1 MHVHYPSHHTKN
13 KNKIW
18 SQEDLGWG
26 WRVLHSLCSSV
37 LIFSFSW
44 RFQRCYISRIFFRNN
59 KIPLR
64 AEWHRALVL
73 WGSKEIKTGA
83 CWDVEAQNLWTHRR
97 RNSKLETQTFSVST
111 RNTHAK
117 ASGRQ
122 WGYWNGDVVITD
134 VLKCILHQ
142 LSTHFKQMWL
152 SHNRVTH
159 KSPCSLRSQLTWLMR
174 DWAWDPRVSEGF
186 LYAFGKIALTPQEP
200 TYHPWWFTVVIMK
213 YEAAWLHG
221 QQGPSQTRAISQSSV
236 SHHSFRDSAKEI

>member
-1 MHVHYPSHHTKN
+1 MYIILHTTQKT
-13 KNKIW
+13 KIKFEARKIW
-18 SQEDLGWG
+18 GGG

-64 AEWHRALVL
+64 VEWHRALVL

-97 RNSKLETQTFSVST
+97 RNSKLETQTCSDSS
-111 RNTHAK
+111 RNTRAK

-134 VLKCILHQ
+134 VLKCILNQ
-142 LSTHFKQMWL
+142 LSTHFKQTWL
-152 SHNRVTH
+152 PHNRVTH

-174 DWAWDPRVSEGF
+174 DWAWDPRVSEGVS
-186 LYAFGKIALTPQEP
+186 YAFGKIALTPHEA
-200 TYHPWWFTVVIMK
+200 TYHPRWFTVAIMK
-213 YEAAWLHG
+213 YKAAWLHE
-221 QQGPSQTRAISQSSV
+221 QQGPSPTRATPQSSS